1 MKRHIAALLLLF
13 MVTVTGRAQEVSGFF
28 DRIDMGIDRIKYSKL
43 DTNYIAAPKYKLMV
57 AMVSKNAW
65 GRDNVHI
72 PFSWNDPDVYERY
85 PGIEKYETEEILSRT
100 NQSVAAL
107 RVSYCGL
114 SLSYGF
120 ALNSS
125 GSKRSLV
132 VGSNGNKF
140 GFKLGFER
148 NSLSN
153 ARFRDYRYLP
163 FMYEFLYSMYELGA
177 LERPYIIDE
186 IAEHSVYERTD
197 LIDEES
203 EEQIGEN
210 DDWELDDVVHWYGNF
225 YYAFNHRKFSMSAA
239 NYAQYIQRR
248 SAGSFFVTGDVNYSR
263 LHARDLLNMSEDT
276 LETSREHFSA
286 FGIALGAGYGYNWT
300 PNKGKFLLHGS
311 VRPTVN
317 VYNRMD
323 YDAYEWVE
331 DEEGHRVKKK
341 MERLENLNPLY
352 DKKMKLTFGGVARVA
367 AVWNITPCL
376 VTGANVEYTIR
387 DNRNA
392 SDYRLYH
399 NRLNINAYAAFKF
412 LRNKRR

>member
-65 GRDNVHI
+65 SHDNIHI

-163 FMYEFLYSMYELGA
+163 LMYEFLNGLYELGYSD
-177 LERPYIIDE
+177 RPFTIDE
-186 IAEHSVYERTD
+186 IAREAVFNRSD
-197 LIDEES
+197 FIDEKVDEK
-203 EEQIGEN
+203 IGEDN
-210 DDWELDDVVHWYGNF
+210 DWELKDIRHWYANF

-367 AVWNITPCL
+367 AVWNITPRL